1 MAFIFCNIAQNTG
14 TFPPDIKPDLKYYAD
29 KFAKLAIKMTIER
42 EKIMPTK
49 NSKNPDTT
57 RSIWPKL
64 ITISLILLTA
74 IVAVSLLPRGFSDDI
89 SLIGKGTN
97 ALVLIHDNNILQS
110 GETMVAMNAVRD
122 EYAERL
128 EFIVVDIK
136 TPEGKVFSDRY
147 SLQPAALVFF
157 SANGEIRQTLYSP
170 QTGESLRQ
178 ELNRIFQY

>member
-1 MAFIFCNIAQNTG
+1 MQ
-14 TFPPDIKPDLKYYAD
+14 
-29 KFAKLAIKMTIER
+29 
-42 EKIMPTK
+42 TK
-49 NSKNPDTT
+49 NSKNPDTK

-64 ITISLILLTA
+64 ITITLILLIA
-74 IVAVSLLPRGFSDDI
+74 IVAASLLPRGFSEDT

-97 ALVLIHDNNILQS
+97 ALALIHDNNILQS
-110 GETMVAMNAVRD
+110 GETMVAMNEVRD

-136 TPEGKVFSDRY
+136 TPAGKVFTDRY

-157 SANGEIRQTLYSP
+157 SANGEILQTQYAP

>member
-1 MAFIFCNIAQNTG
+1 MRELYRLTRTLI
-14 TFPPDIKPDLKYYAD
+14 LKYYAD
-29 KFAKLAIKMTIER
+29 KFATLATRMTIER
-42 EKIMPTK
+42 ESIMQSK
-49 NSKNPDTT
+49 NLKNPDTP

-64 ITISLILLTA
+64 ITISLILLIA
-74 IVAVSLLPRGFSDDI
+74 IVAVSLLPRGFSEDT

-97 ALVLIHDNNILQS
+97 TLVIVHDNNILQS
-110 GETMVAMNAVRD
+110 GETMVAMNEVRD

-136 TPEGKVFSDRY
+136 TPAGKTFADGY

-157 SANGEIRQTLYSP
+157 SANGEMRQTLYSP

-178 ELNRIFQY
+178 EINKIFQY

>member
-1 MAFIFCNIAQNTG
+1 MQ
-14 TFPPDIKPDLKYYAD
+14 
-29 KFAKLAIKMTIER
+29 
-42 EKIMPTK
+42 TK
-49 NSKNPDTT
+49 NSKTPDTK

-64 ITISLILLTA
+64 ITITLILLIA
-74 IVAVSLLPRGFSDDI
+74 IVAVSLLPRGFSEDT
-89 SLIGKGTN
+89 SLIGQGAN
-97 ALVLIHDNNILQS
+97 VLALVHDNNILQS
-110 GETMVAMNAVRD
+110 GETMVAMNEVRD

-136 TPEGKVFSDRY
+136 TPTGKVFTDRY

-157 SANGEIRQTLYSP
+157 SANGEILQTQYAP

>member
-1 MAFIFCNIAQNTG
+1 MQ
-14 TFPPDIKPDLKYYAD
+14 
-29 KFAKLAIKMTIER
+29 
-42 EKIMPTK
+42 TK
-49 NSKNPDTT
+49 NSKNLDTK

-64 ITISLILLTA
+64 ITITLILLIA
-74 IVAVSLLPRGFSDDI
+74 ILAVSLLPRGFSEDT
-89 SLIGKGTN
+89 SLIGQGTN
-97 ALVLIHDNNILQS
+97 VLALVHDNNILQS
-110 GETMVAMNAVRD
+110 GETMVAMNEVRD

-136 TPEGKVFSDRY
+136 TPAGKVITDRY

-157 SANGEIRQTLYSP
+157 SANGEILQTQYAP